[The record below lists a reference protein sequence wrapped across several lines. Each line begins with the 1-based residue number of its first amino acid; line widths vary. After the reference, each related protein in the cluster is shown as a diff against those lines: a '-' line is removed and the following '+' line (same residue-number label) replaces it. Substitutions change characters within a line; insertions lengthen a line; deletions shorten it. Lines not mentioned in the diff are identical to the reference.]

1 MINTL
6 PGNNRTGYCYDKLKR
21 FRQWDTAK
29 TYISSFFSTLL
40 VRRCHMRSAFLPALC
55 IIRRKFPICI
65 SISILLLSI
74 RLTLQCL
81 FNQRT
86 IFYNAKTSHLLCLYI
101 KLIITIPAII
111 LAGAHSAYS
120 GAFAIRTANQRNHI
134 LLHYLVHKN
143 IKYTNTNCL
152 FDIWVFCILR
162 QLYFIRK
169 DMDLYK

>member
-6 PGNNRTGYCYDKLKR
+6 PENNRTGYCYDKLKR

-74 RLTLQCL
+74 RLVNTAVSLQSENHLLQCE
-81 FNQRT
+81 N
-86 IFYNAKTSHLLCLYI
+86 IAPSV
-101 KLIITIPAII
+101 P
-111 LAGAHSAYS
+111 
-120 GAFAIRTANQRNHI
+120 
-134 LLHYLVHKN
+134 LH
-143 IKYTNTNCL
+143 
-152 FDIWVFCILR
+152 
-162 QLYFIRK
+162 
-169 DMDLYK
+169 

>member
-1 MINTL
+1 MINWNVSDN
-6 PGNNRTGYCYDKLKR
+6 GI
-21 FRQWDTAK
+21 QQ

-40 VRRCHMRSAFLPALC
+40 ARRCHMRSAFLPALC
-55 IIRRKFPICI
+55 IIRRKLPICI
-65 SISILLLSI
+65 SISILLLPI

-134 LLHYLVHKN
+134 LLHYLVHES

-152 FDIWVFCILR
+152 FDIWVFCILW

-169 DMDLYK
+169 DMDLYKWFAGFLWNRTE